1 MKYDEFW
8 TIMDENRELEIADM
22 VEGKTPEQDAVVVR
36 NNTTKRHYSIS
47 VPRLGE
53 VRKDELVSLLKGQR
67 EALEL
72 VTITRIVGYYSH
84 VENWNRSK
92 LGELEDRR
100 RGNYALEEAIPAAV
114 PAMASNQ
121 KSMRAAG

>member
-1 MKYDEFW
+1 MRHDEFW
-8 TIMDENRELEIADM
+8 AILDENREIEVADM
-22 VEGKTPEQDAVVVR
+22 VEGRTPEQDAIVVR

-53 VRKDELVSLLKGQR
+53 VKKDEMTALLKGQR

-100 RGNYALEEAIPAAV
+100 RGNYALEEALPAAV

-121 KSMRAAG
+121 KTMRAAG

>member
-1 MKYDEFW
+1 MKFDEFW
-8 TIMDENRELEIADM
+8 AIMDENKELEIAD
-22 VEGKTPEQDAVVVR
+22 VSEGKTPEQDALVIR
-36 NNTTKRHYSIS
+36 NNTTKRHYSVS
-47 VPRLGE
+47 VPRLAE
-53 VRKDELVSLLKGQR
+53 VRKDELLSLFKGQR

-100 RGNYALEEAIPAAV
+100 RGSYALEEALPVAV
-114 PAMASNQ
+114 PEMASNQ
-121 KSMRAAG
+121 KAMRAAG